1 MLEPTA
7 VGVRYE
13 RRRVGGSGAVNEAV
27 TVALESVDAAVR
39 AALGLYSVLPEQHS
53 CALVL
58 ILTHECR
65 IF

>member
-39 AALGLYSVLPEQHS
+39 AVFGLYSVLEY
-53 CALVL
+53 
-58 ILTHECR
+58 R
-65 IF
+65 